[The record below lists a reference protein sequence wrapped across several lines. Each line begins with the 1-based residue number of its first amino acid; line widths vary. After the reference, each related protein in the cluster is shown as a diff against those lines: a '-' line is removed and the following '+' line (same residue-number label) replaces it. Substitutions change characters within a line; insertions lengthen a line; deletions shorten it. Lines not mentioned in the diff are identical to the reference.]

1 MKHVLRHCWRGASR
15 CLARE
20 STCTAGDSRNFRLGG
35 PTPRRSVTM
44 GYQGA
49 LLPHAMTLLLDDPA
63 CIYDIRVIAEDC
75 YWLPKNDA
83 LFVQAILPVFRTPQ
97 RSGLGHGRDTRHV
110 GRFGEPKK
118 DWPLRDLERE
128 KESSIAGSEAMED
141 VIRQK
146 PCEEPPDPII
156 RGINQKTKEASAAFV
171 ENSLH
176 LRGRYSQD
184 GIPYPY

>member
-1 MKHVLRHCWRGASR
+1 MKYVLRHCRRGASR

-20 STCTAGDSRNFRLGG
+20 STCTAGDPQNFRLGG

-44 GYQGA
+44 GYEGA

-83 LFVQAILPVFRTPQ
+83 LFVQAVLPVFRTPQ

-110 GRFGEPKK
+110 GGFGEPKK
-118 DWPLRDLERE
+118 IGRSGALRERKSHPLLD
-128 KESSIAGSEAMED
+128 
-141 VIRQK
+141 QK
-146 PCEEPPDPII
+146 PWKTSSD
-156 RGINQKTKEASAAFV
+156 RGIVESRPTPSYEASTRKRTNLWLPSCTKFC
-171 ENSLH
+171 
-176 LRGRYSQD
+176 
-184 GIPYPY
+184 I